1 MKNGNKQKWKET
13 KIKRNKKGNNNQ
25 KWKQPKWN
33 QTKIATK
40 IEIRSP
46 KKGRGE
52 SKQKREIKVQ
62 TEYQWGN
69 KRLKQKIQGKKS
81 KQTRNQKNMKKV

>member
-13 KIKRNKKGNNNQ
+13 KIERNKKGNNNQ

-33 QTKIATK
+33 QTKIATT

-46 KKGRGE
+46 KKGGGSPNRKE
-52 SKQKREIKVQ
+52 K
-62 TEYQWGN
+62 
-69 KRLKQKIQGKKS
+69 
-81 KQTRNQKNMKKV
+81 